1 MTTDHP
7 NDWDLRGELAAA
19 LTCWHRLSGT
29 EAAAL
34 VQYAT
39 ELHAKHFAAQQ
50 IAQINGEIAAEL
62 KGERD
67 DLASQV
73 SSLNVGFNN
82 CQAERN
88 GLREFAQYIQ
98 RTGDDRLSDMARE
111 ALEGT
116 P

>member
-1 MTTDHP
+1 M
-7 NDWDLRGELAAA
+7 NDEWDLRGELAAA
-19 LTCWHRLSGT
+19 LTCWHRLSGPET
-29 EAAAL
+29 AEL

-39 ELHAKHFAAQQ
+39 ELHLQLSKKSAAIQRLW
-50 IAQINGEIAAEL
+50 A
-62 KGERD
+62 ERD

-88 GLREFAQYIQ
+88 RLREFAQYIQ

-111 ALEGT
+111 ALEGM